1 MSPRTVRRL
10 VIGVF
15 VIGIGG
21 MIAGSIADNNGF
33 AITFGL
39 ITAAAAVGLILVT
52 AVTAPGAFGPR
63 PAAGRRAGRP
73 PSPPRWTRTPRRG
86 SRSRLVNW
94 CRPAPTRSRCES
106 WCVAPSASA
115 GAVDDL
121 AGAVD
126 DLAGAVDD
134 LAGAVDDLAGAVDDS
149 RYCVGP
155 MIMPAATVRLVRS
168 SMRMKLPVSRLRA

>member
-15 VIGIGG
+15 VIGIAG

-52 AVTAPGAFGPR
+52 AVAATRGLRTRRGPAV
-63 PAAGRRAGRP
+63 P
-73 PSPPRWTRTPRRG
+73 PRRG
-86 SRSRLVNW
+86 ARSPSRSTRRPPPLVEEQVGQLVVG
-94 CRPAPTRSRCES
+94 RGRRGPGAGAGAPRRHA
-106 WCVAPSASA
+106 WA
-115 GAVDDL
+115 GAVDEP

-126 DLAGAVDD
+126 EPAGAVDE
-134 LAGAVDDLAGAVDDS
+134 
-149 RYCVGP
+149 P
-155 MIMPAATVRLVRS
+155 PATGWA
-168 SMRMKLPVSRLRA
+168 P